1 MPITSTIVGTQDISM
16 NEKDEN
22 ACIVEFI
29 FFLKYSFII
38 DLAAPGL
45 NCRMWSL
52 VS

>member
-29 FFLKYSFII
+29 FFLNIHLLLI
-38 DLAAPGL
+38 WLHQVLIAECG
-45 NCRMWSL
+45 
-52 VS
+52 V